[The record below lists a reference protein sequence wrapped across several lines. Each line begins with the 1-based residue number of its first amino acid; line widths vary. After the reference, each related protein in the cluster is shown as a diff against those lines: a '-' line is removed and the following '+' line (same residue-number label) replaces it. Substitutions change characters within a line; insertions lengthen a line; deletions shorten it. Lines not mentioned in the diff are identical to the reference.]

1 MSLTNLLIVKQS
13 GINNLLVDWL
23 NDKFWKWGTWLRRV
37 FLGVAVGGAML
48 IATRTIE
55 RAVNGKDGSPGAP
68 PEWQAKQIE
77 TLPVETLKGIGS
89 VLEGIG
95 GSEEKEGFFIPV
107 ESENNTDWSKI
118 VWKKPEGPYTPNCP
132 IGNPYCKYG
141 YGDGA
146 GWMCWKWAEIYNKE
160 IARLYEEALLLNEDW
175 AIAGRPDGYVSDK
188 DVEEDIVPPEDLERG
203 TTPEPEVLAE
213 MLGQHELTLNEI
225 FNLGEEN
232 VVDVNLFQDGTEG
245 RKEELNEAVR
255 DAQSDWF
262 AIMEHFYWREPQMR
276 EIEEWE
282 RREKHKKRKKRRQ
295 QESQF

>member
-1 MSLTNLLIVKQS
+1 
-13 GINNLLVDWL
+13 
-23 NDKFWKWGTWLRRV
+23 
-37 FLGVAVGGAML
+37 
-48 IATRTIE
+48 
-55 RAVNGKDGSPGAP
+55 
-68 PEWQAKQIE
+68 
-77 TLPVETLKGIGS
+77 
-89 VLEGIG
+89 
-95 GSEEKEGFFIPV
+95 
-107 ESENNTDWSKI
+107 
-118 VWKKPEGPYTPNCP
+118 
-132 IGNPYCKYG
+132 
-141 YGDGA
+141 
-146 GWMCWKWAEIYNKE
+146 MCWKWAETYNKE
-160 IARLYEEALLLNEDW
+160 IARLYEEDW

-213 MLGQHELTLNEI
+213 MLGQHELTLNKI

-262 AIMEHFYWREPQMR
+262 AIMEPFYWREPQMR

-282 RREKHKKRKKRRQ
+282 RREKHKKRKKHRK